1 MSKYIISL
9 GDMIPETMPNV
20 EVTII
25 VGDGVLIPV
34 KMNESIQQEAHKIC
48 LDR

>member
-9 GDMIPETMPNV
+9 GGMIPETMLEV
-20 EVTII
+20 EVTLI

-34 KMNESIQQEAHKIC
+34 KINESIQQEAHKIC